1 VKERAVPKIIKTK
14 ADYAAALASIDRLI
28 ALDPEPGT
36 PDADELEVLTV
47 LVRDYE
53 GKQFP
58 VQLPD
63 SVEALQFRMEQ
74 MGLSQR
80 DLVPF
85 IGSRARVSEIL
96 SRKRPL
102 TLGML
107 KALHTGLGI
116 PAAVLLRG
124 EEQAALGNVEEEL
137 AQFPIKEMLRRQ
149 WLRVPKRA
157 SELEIVRALKS
168 SLAPLTEAA
177 SPIQVLARKTQHE
190 RADRPNDR
198 HALMAWTARVIE
210 MARAMKPRGRYQ
222 PGCLTPE
229 VLNGL
234 VHLSALD
241 DGPRKAQDYLSKYGI
256 TLVVVEHMPQTRL
269 DGAVFF
275 MAPDRPVVALT
286 LRFDRVDNFWFT
298 LLHEIGHLLRDFGE
312 ATVGFFDDLE
322 STSTGEPREVAA
334 DAFARD
340 TLIPPAEWER
350 SPLRDA
356 PNPGYVRD
364 LAARLGIHTAIVA
377 GRVRKEHSSYR
388 ILSNLVG
395 HGDVRA
401 LFQDELSEASA

>member
-1 VKERAVPKIIKTK
+1 MQKIIKSK
-14 ADYAAALASIDRLI
+14 DDYVAALASIDRLI

-36 PDADELEVLTV
+36 ADADALEVLTV
-47 LVRDYE
+47 LAKDYE

-58 VQLPD
+58 VQIPD
-63 SVEALQFRMEQ
+63 SVEAVLFRMEQ

-124 EEQAALGNVEEEL
+124 EEQAGSGDVEEEL
-137 AQFPIKEMLRRQ
+137 AQFPIKEMLRRR
-149 WLRVPKRA
+149 WLKFPKRA
-157 SELEIVRALKS
+157 SEFELVRALKS
-168 SLAPLTEAA
+168 YLAPLTEAA
-177 SPIQVLARKTQHE
+177 SPIQVLTRKTQHE
-190 RADRPNDR
+190 RADRPNNR
-198 HALMAWTARVIE
+198 HALMAWTARVME
-210 MARAMKPRGRYQ
+210 LARTMKPRGRYE
-222 PGCLTPE
+222 PGCLTAE
-229 VLNGL
+229 VLSGL

-241 DGPRKAQDYLSKYGI
+241 DGPRKAQEYLSKYGI
-256 TLVVVEHMPQTRL
+256 TLVVVEHLPQTRL

-275 MAPDRPVVALT
+275 MAPGRPVIAFT

-298 LLHEIGHLLRDFGE
+298 LLHELGHLLCDFNEG
-312 ATVGFFDDLE
+312 AAGFFDDLE
-322 STSTGEPREVAA
+322 ASSTGDPREVAA

-340 TLIPPAEWER
+340 TLIPPADWAR

-356 PNPGYVRD
+356 PNPGCVRD
-364 LAARLGIHTAIVA
+364 LAARLGIHPAIVA
-377 GRVRKEHSSYR
+377 GRVRKEHGSYR

-395 HGDVRA
+395 HGDVRP
-401 LFQDELSEASA
+401 LFPDELTEASA